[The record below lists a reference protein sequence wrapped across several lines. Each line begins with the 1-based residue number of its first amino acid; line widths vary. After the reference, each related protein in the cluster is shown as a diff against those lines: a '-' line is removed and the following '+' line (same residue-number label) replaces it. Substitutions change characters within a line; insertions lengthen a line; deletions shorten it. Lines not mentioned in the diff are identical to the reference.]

1 MPNSMIGTTTHAIL
15 ATIDTVALLSPDAWA
30 WSNGPSGNA
39 ATNEASECA
48 DPPYATHD
56 WITEHAVMILP
67 ENEREWLMPHLA
79 MYLLGTEA
87 PDNWNCGHVNEVR
100 TLP

>member
-1 MPNSMIGTTTHAIL
+1 M
-15 ATIDTVALLSPDAWA
+15 V
-30 WSNGPSGNA
+30 
-39 ATNEASECA
+39 
-48 DPPYATHD
+48 
-56 WITEHAVMILP
+56 ILP
-67 ENEREWLMPHLA
+67 EDEREWLMPHLA